1 MVMDVNYTCGNHFA
15 IYANSKYY
23 VTHLK
28 LVDVSYTS
36 FKKKEIEKE
45 VLGYSCCSLDI
56 DENIFSFPFFLV
68 ALSPLRT
75 PLRGHCVKPGEASHQ
90 NVRFSFPVSFLCLC
104 DRAEAW
110 ASQALARL
118 AVSPAPGLRLPAQVS
133 RPVTPTPVR
142 SAAQVRHNPHT
153 GLCSKA
159 NNKTFLIFPPTSAS
173 LIQLKVFYGLKY
185 SPADLMT

>member
-1 MVMDVNYTCGNHFA
+1 
-15 IYANSKYY
+15 
-23 VTHLK
+23 
-28 LVDVSYTS
+28 
-36 FKKKEIEKE
+36 
-45 VLGYSCCSLDI
+45 LGIHAVVWTLMRTFSL
-56 DENIFSFPFFLV
+56 FPFFL
-68 ALSPLRT
+68 LLFHLTT
-75 PLRGHCVKPGEASHQ
+75 PLRDHYVKPGEASHQ

-142 SAAQVRHNPHT
+142 SAAQVHHNPHT

-173 LIQLKVFYGLKY
+173 LIQLEVFYGLKY
-185 SPADLMT
+185 SPLDPMT

>member
-1 MVMDVNYTCGNHFA
+1 MVMDLNYTCGNHFA

-23 VTHLK
+23 VTHMK

-75 PLRGHCVKPGEASHQ
+75 LRDHYVKPGEASHQ

-104 DRAEAW
+104 DRAEA
-110 ASQALARL
+110 
-118 AVSPAPGLRLPAQVS
+118 
-133 RPVTPTPVR
+133 
-142 SAAQVRHNPHT
+142 
-153 GLCSKA
+153 
-159 NNKTFLIFPPTSAS
+159 
-173 LIQLKVFYGLKY
+173 
-185 SPADLMT
+185 